1 MDSIS
6 VTLVV
11 FFEDP
16 FYVGLIERICEGQL
30 TAGRRVF
37 GAEPR
42 DAEVFAFVLEEYDRM
57 KFSPAVEAP
66 YRERAVSPKR
76 AKRDADRRL
85 AGEGIG
91 TRSQRALSA
100 GREAMKAERT
110 ERRHK
115 AREAQREQ
123 AFALRQKKRKEKKRG
138 R

>member
-1 MDSIS
+1 M
-6 VTLVV
+6 
-11 FFEDP
+11 
-16 FYVGLIERICEGQL
+16 IEHVCEGQL
-30 TAGRRVF
+30 TASRRVF

-42 DAEVFAFVLEEYDRM
+42 DAEVLSFILAEYDRM
-57 KFSPAVEAP
+57 KFSPAVAAGV
-66 YRERAVSPKR
+66 RERAMNPKR

-110 ERRHK
+110 GQRHE
-115 AREAQREQ
+115 ARVAQRERR
-123 AFALRQKKRKEKKRG
+123 FELRQQKRKEKKRG

>member
-11 FFEDP
+11 FFEEP
-16 FYVGLIERICEGQL
+16 FYVGVIERVCGGEL
-30 TAGRRVF
+30 TACRHVF

-42 DAEVFAFVLEEYDRM
+42 DAEVLVFILAEYGRM

-66 YRERAVSPKR
+66 YRKRAMNPKR

-100 GREAMKAERT
+100 GREAVKAERSGQ
-110 ERRHK
+110 RREE
-115 AREAQREQ
+115 REAHRERL
-123 AFALRQKKRKEKKRG
+123 FELRQQKRKEKKRG

>member
-1 MDSIS
+1 MGATD
-6 VTLVV
+6 
-11 FFEDP
+11 
-16 FYVGLIERICEGQL
+16 RIPDGRL
-30 TAGRRVF
+30 TVCRHVF
-37 GAEPR
+37 GAEPM
-42 DAEVFAFVLEEYDRM
+42 DAEVWAFILRAYDRM

-66 YRERAVSPKR
+66 YREWAVSPKR

-110 ERRHK
+110 ERRHAARK
-115 AREAQREQ
+115 ARRAQS
-123 AFALRQKKRKEKKRG
+123 FALRQQKRKERKRG

>member
-11 FFEDP
+11 FFEEP
-16 FYVGLIERICEGQL
+16 FYVGVIERVCGGEL
-30 TAGRRVF
+30 TACRHVF

-42 DAEVFAFVLEEYDRM
+42 DAEVLAFILAEYGRM

-66 YRERAVSPKR
+66 CRERAVNPKR

-110 ERRHK
+110 GQRHE
-115 AREAQREQ
+115 AREAQRERR
-123 AFALRQKKRKEKKRG
+123 FELRQQKRKEKKRG

>member
-110 ERRHK
+110 ERRHE
-115 AREAQREQ
+115 AREAQRERR
-123 AFALRQKKRKEKKRG
+123 FELRQQKRKEKKRG

>member
-16 FYVGLIERICEGQL
+16 FYVGVIERVCEGQM
-30 TAGRRVF
+30 TASRRVF

-42 DAEVFAFVLEEYDRM
+42 DAEVLSFILAEYDRM
-57 KFSPAVEAP
+57 KLSPAVAAGV
-66 YRERAVSPKR
+66 RERAMNPKR

-91 TRSQRALSA
+91 TRSLRALSA

-110 ERRHK
+110 ERRHE
-115 AREAQREQ
+115 AREAQREK
-123 AFALRQKKRKEKKRG
+123 AFALRQQKRKEKKRG